1 MDTIQ
6 QVQEPTRG
14 KRIWDALRDR
24 RDTEPVSFERAYLV
38 TESYKETEG
47 LPTFL
52 RRAYALENVLRK
64 ISIQIDDEQLI
75 VADFGSRPMAGECF
89 PDLSAGW
96 ILENLDEST
105 SLYNFGDQIN
115 DDLIAMSKYWE
126 NKSTKDV
133 FYRYIGKEEEA
144 RLLEYSEL
152 GSWVFAASTEVQ
164 TGKGWNVADFE
175 RGIKF
180 GYRGLIS
187 RIEDELSNLRI
198 LYPADMRKEVFL
210 RGLKIMLQAGI
221 SYSHRYAGL
230 ALEKAENA
238 APDRKAELLKIAEVC
253 RHIPEFPA
261 RTFYE
266 AVQCMHMTHVIA
278 FWDTMFS
285 GLSFGRVDQFL
296 YPYYKKDVESGVM
309 SRGEAVEILECF
321 RVKQSSKRNFFNAAA
336 KKALSGE
343 VHLHNCT
350 LGGITEDGRDAV
362 NELSYVWLDAAENAQ
377 VAHPTLSIRW
387 HHRIDPDFVKRGMQ
401 VCQLGFGF
409 PAWFGDPASIEYLLS
424 RGVPLGE
431 ARNYAMGGC
440 VLHTVV
446 GKTAST
452 FPSVM
457 NIAKVFELTVFNG
470 RDPLRDDKQIGPETG
485 ELKSFSDYEQLY
497 EAFVAQLRH
506 FIGIST
512 THLNRVRICRAE
524 TFPDM
529 FISAFFDECI
539 QKGDSITGGGAAYP
553 INAQYLLSVG
563 VIDAANSLAAIKK
576 RVFEDKLV
584 DPEELLAAL
593 RADFSGYEKLLK
605 QMTSAPKFG
614 NDDDYVDLIAAD
626 IYALLCDI
634 MTSIKSSYGGTYEES
649 PHSLS
654 WHGSTGMKVGALPSG
669 RRARV
674 ALADGAVS
682 PCQGTDTLGPT
693 AIISSAGKIDQANIY
708 GTLFNMKF
716 LPSALKT
723 DEDLMNLSSLIR
735 TYFSDYGGKHIQFN
749 IVDRDTLIDAQ
760 KNPKDHR
767 NLIVRVSGYSAL
779 FVELNRTIQDEVIMR
794 TENTF

>member
-1 MDTIQ
+1 MDTTLHTGT
-6 QVQEPTRG
+6 PTRG

-47 LPTFL
+47 MPTFL
-52 RRAYALENVLRK
+52 RRAYALQKVLRNVQ
-64 ISIQIDDEQLI
+64 IQIDDEQLI
-75 VADFGSRPMAGECF
+75 VADFGARPMAGECF

-115 DDLIAMSKYWE
+115 DDLVAMSKYWE

-133 FYRYIGKEEEA
+133 FYRYLGPDDEK
-144 RLLEYSEL
+144 RLHEYSEL

-175 RGIKF
+175 RGLRL
-180 GYRGLIS
+180 GYSGLIA
-187 RIEDELSNLRI
+187 RVDEELESLRI
-198 LYPADMRKEVFL
+198 IYLDDVHKENFL
-210 RGLKIMLQAGI
+210 KGLRIMLQAGI
-221 SYSHRYAGL
+221 DYAHRYAAL
-230 ALEKAENA
+230 AREKAETANMQ
-238 APDRKAELLKIAEVC
+238 RRTELLKISEIC
-253 RHIPEFPA
+253 EHIPEHPA

-296 YPYYKKDVESGVM
+296 YPYYKNDIESGM
-309 SRGEAVEILECF
+309 LTREEAVEILECF

-350 LGGITEDGRDAV
+350 LGGITGDGRDAV

-387 HHRIDPDFVKRGMQ
+387 HSRIDPDFVKRGME
-401 VCQLGFGF
+401 VCRLGFGF
-409 PAWFGDPASIEYLLS
+409 PAWFGDKTSIEYLLA
-424 RGVPLGE
+424 RGVPLKE
-431 ARNYAMGGC
+431 ARNYAFGGC

-446 GKTAST
+446 GKTGST

-457 NIAKVFELTVFNG
+457 NIAKVLEITVFNG
-470 RDPLRDDKQIGPETG
+470 RDPLRDDKLLGLETG
-485 ELKSFSDYEQLY
+485 ELSSFSCYEELY
-497 EAFVAQLRH
+497 DAFLIQLRH

-512 THLNRVRICRAE
+512 THLNRVRISRAE
-524 TFPDM
+524 TFPDL
-529 FISAFFDECI
+529 FISAFFDDCI

-553 INAQYLLSVG
+553 INAQYLLTVG
-563 VIDAANSLAAIKK
+563 VIDATDSLAAIKR
-576 RVFEDKLV
+576 RVFEDKIV
-584 DPEELLAAL
+584 DPNELLLAL
-593 RADFSGYEKLLK
+593 RADYSGYERLYKL
-605 QMTSAPKFG
+605 MATAPKYG

-626 IYALLCDI
+626 IYAFLTDT
-634 MTSIKSSYGGTYEES
+634 MTSIKSCYGGTYEES

-669 RRARV
+669 RHARV

-682 PCQGTDTLGPT
+682 PAQGTDVNGPT
-693 AIISSAGKIDQANIY
+693 AIINSAGKIDQVNIL

-716 LPSALKT
+716 LPASLRT
-723 DEDLMNLSSLIR
+723 DEDLDKLITLIR
-735 TYFSDYGGKHIQFN
+735 TYFNDYGGKHIQFN
-749 IVDRDTLIDAQ
+749 IIDRETQIDAQ
-760 KNPKDHR
+760 NNPKDHR

-779 FVELNRTIQDEVIMR
+779 FVELNQTIQNEVIMR
-794 TENTF
+794 TENSF

>member
-1 MDTIQ
+1 MDATLKS
-6 QVQEPTRG
+6 QERTRG
-14 KRIWDALRDR
+14 KRIWDSLRDR

-47 LPTFL
+47 MPTFI
-52 RRAYALENVLRK
+52 RRAYALKKVLEN
-64 ISIQIDDEQLI
+64 IPIYIDDEQLI
-75 VADFGSRPMAGECF
+75 VADFGSRPMAAECF

-133 FYRYIGKEEEA
+133 FYRYLGPEDEK
-144 RLLEYSEL
+144 RLYEYSEL

-175 RGIKF
+175 RGIKL
-180 GYRGLIS
+180 GYSGLIAKV
-187 RIEDELSNLRI
+187 EEELAGLHI
-198 LYPADMRKEVFL
+198 LYLDDVHKENFL
-210 RGLKIMLQAGI
+210 KGLKIMLRAGVD
-221 SYSHRYAGL
+221 YSRRYAAL
-230 ALEKAENA
+230 AREKAETSS
-238 APDRKAELLKIAEVC
+238 PQRRSELLRIAEAC
-253 RHIPEFPA
+253 EHIPEHPA
-261 RTFYE
+261 RTFFE

-285 GLSFGRVDQFL
+285 GLSLGRVDQYL
-296 YPYYKKDVESGVM
+296 YPYYKNDIDSGIIT
-309 SRGEAVEILECF
+309 REEAVEILECF

-350 LGGITEDGRDAV
+350 LGGVTEDGRDAV
-362 NELSYVWLDAAENAQ
+362 NELSFLWLDAAENAQ

-387 HHRIDPDFVKRGMQ
+387 HSLICPDFVRRGMQ
-401 VCQLGFGF
+401 VCRLGFGF
-409 PAWFGDPASIEYLLS
+409 PAWFGDRTSIEYLLS
-424 RGVPLGE
+424 RGVPLKE
-431 ARNYAMGGC
+431 ARNYAFGGC

-446 GKTAST
+446 GKTGST

-457 NIAKVFELTVFNG
+457 NIAKVFEITLFNG
-470 RDPLRDDKQIGPETG
+470 RDPLREDKQLGLQTG
-485 ELKSFSDYEQLY
+485 ELSSFSTYEELYDAFKEQLS
-497 EAFVAQLRH
+497 H

-512 THLNRVRICRAE
+512 THLNRVRISRAE

-529 FISAFFDECI
+529 FISAFFDDCI
-539 QKGDSITGGGAAYP
+539 QKGDSITGGGGAYP
-553 INAQYLLSVG
+553 INAQYLLTVG
-563 VIDAANSLAAIKK
+563 VIDATDSLAAIKR
-576 RVFEDKLV
+576 RVFEEKIV
-584 DPEELLAAL
+584 DPDELLLAL
-593 RADFSGYEKLLK
+593 RADFKGYEKLYKLMK
-605 QMTSAPKFG
+605 TAPKYG
-614 NDDDYVDLIAAD
+614 NDDDYVDMIAAD
-626 IYALLCDI
+626 IYSFLCDT
-634 MTSIKSSYGGTYEES
+634 MTSIKSCYGGTYEES

-654 WHGSTGMKVGALPSG
+654 WHGSSGMKVGALPSG
-669 RRARV
+669 RHANV

-682 PCQGTDTLGPT
+682 PAQGTDVNGPT
-693 AIISSAGKIDQANIY
+693 AIINSAGKIDQANIL

-716 LPSALKT
+716 LPASLRT
-723 DEDLMNLSSLIR
+723 DEDLEKLSALIR
-735 TYFSDYGGKHIQFN
+735 TYFNDYGGKHIQFN
-749 IVDRDTLIDAQ
+749 IIDREALIDAQ
-760 KNPKDHR
+760 NNPKDHR

-779 FVELNRTIQDEVIMR
+779 FVELNQTIQNEVIMR

>member
-1 MDTIQ
+1 MDTIRQ
-6 QVQEPTRG
+6 SPEPSRG
-14 KRIWDALRDR
+14 KRIWDSLRDR

-52 RRAYALENVLRK
+52 RRAYALEKVLNN
-64 ISIQIDDEQLI
+64 IPIHIDDEQLI

-115 DDLIAMSKYWE
+115 EDLIAMSEYWE
-126 NKSTKDV
+126 NKSIKDV
-133 FYRYIGKEEEA
+133 FYRYIGKEEEE
-144 RLLEYSEL
+144 RIFEYSEL

-175 RGIKF
+175 RGIKL
-180 GYRGLIS
+180 GYSGLIAK
-187 RIEDELSNLRI
+187 IDKELAELHI
-198 LYPADMRKEVFL
+198 LYPEDMQKENFL
-210 RGLKIMLQAGI
+210 CGLKIMLKAGI
-221 SYSHRYAGL
+221 VYSRRYAAL
-230 ALEKAENA
+230 ALEKAEHA
-238 APDRKAELLKIAEVC
+238 GPERKKELMRIANVC
-253 RHIPEFPA
+253 ERIPEFPA

-296 YPYYKKDVESGVM
+296 YPYYKNDIESGVLT
-309 SRGEAVEILECF
+309 REEAVEILECF

-362 NELSYVWLDAAENAQ
+362 NELSFVWLDAAENAQ

-387 HHRIDPDFVKRGMQ
+387 HPRIDDDFVMRGMQ
-401 VCQLGFGF
+401 VCRLGYGF
-409 PAWFGDPASIEYLLS
+409 PAWFGDKTSIEYLLS
-424 RGVPLGE
+424 RGVPLKE

-457 NIAKVFELTVFNG
+457 NIAKVFELTIFNG
-470 RDPLRDDKQIGPETG
+470 RDPLRGDKQIGLATG
-485 ELKSFSDYEQLY
+485 ELSSFSCYDELY
-497 EAFVAQLRH
+497 DAFKAQLRH

-512 THLNRVRICRAE
+512 KHLNRVRICRAE

-529 FISAFFDECI
+529 FISAFFDDCI
-539 QKGDSITGGGAAYP
+539 EKGDSITGGGAAYP

-563 VIDAANSLAAIKK
+563 VIDAADSLAAVKK
-576 RVFEDKLV
+576 RIYEDRLV
-584 DPEELLAAL
+584 APDELLLAL
-593 RADFSGYEKLLK
+593 RADYAGHDKLLK
-605 QMTSAPKFG
+605 LMATAPKYG
-614 NDDDYVDLIAAD
+614 NDDDYADMIATD
-626 IYALLCDI
+626 IYAFLCDV

-654 WHGSTGMKVGALPSG
+654 WHGTTGMKVGALPSG
-669 RRARV
+669 RHANV

-682 PCQGTDTLGPT
+682 PCQGTDVNGPT
-693 AIISSAGKIDQANIY
+693 AIINSAGKIDQANIY

-716 LPSALKT
+716 LPSSFKT
-723 DEDLMNLSSLIR
+723 DEDLGKIASLIR
-735 TYFSDYGGKHIQFN
+735 TYFNDYGGKHIQFN

-779 FVELNRTIQDEVIMR
+779 FVELNQTIQNEVIMR
-794 TENTF
+794 TENVI

>member
-1 MDTIQ
+1 MCNMQ
-6 QVQEPTRG
+6 QNETSSRG
-14 KRIWDALRDR
+14 KRIWDSLRDR
-24 RDTEPVSFERAYLV
+24 REKEPVSFERAYLV
-38 TESYKETEG
+38 TASYKETEG

-52 RRAYALENVLRK
+52 RRAYALEKVLTE
-64 ISIQIDDEQLI
+64 IPIYIDDEQLL
-75 VADFGSRPMAGECF
+75 VADFGSRPMAAECF

-115 DDLIAMSKYWE
+115 DDLVALSKYWE
-126 NKSTKDV
+126 TRSIKDV

-144 RLLEYSEL
+144 RLYQFSEL

-175 RGIKF
+175 RGLKL
-180 GYRGLIS
+180 GYSGLIARVENELAGLNILS
-187 RIEDELSNLRI
+187 PED
-198 LYPADMRKEVFL
+198 MHKEVFL

-221 SYSHRYAGL
+221 TYSRRYAAL
-230 ALEKAENA
+230 ARRMAQDA
-238 APDRKAELLKIAEVC
+238 APERQRELLRIAETC
-253 RHIPEFPA
+253 ENIPEFPA
-261 RTFYE
+261 RNFHE

-278 FWDTMFS
+278 FWDTLFS
-285 GLSFGRVDQFL
+285 GLALGRVDQFL
-296 YPYYKKDVESGVM
+296 YPYYKQDVDSGFM
-309 SRGEAVEILECF
+309 TREEAVEILECF
-321 RVKQSSKRNFFNAAA
+321 RVKQSCKRNFFNAAA

-350 LGGITEDGRDAV
+350 LGGVTETGRDAV

-387 HHRIDPDFVKRGMQ
+387 HPLIDPDFVTRGLE
-401 VCQLGFGF
+401 VCKLGFGF
-409 PAWFGDPASIEYLLS
+409 PAWFGDKGSIEYLLS
-424 RGVPLGE
+424 RGVPMSE
-431 ARNYAMGGC
+431 ARNYALGGC

-446 GKTAST
+446 GKTGST

-457 NIAKVFELTVFNG
+457 NIAKIMEITIFNG
-470 RDPLRDDKQIGPETG
+470 CDPLRDDIRLGPGTG
-485 ELKSFSDYEQLY
+485 TLDGFSSYEDLY
-497 EAFVAQLRH
+497 EAFLVQLRH

-512 THLNRVRICRAE
+512 VHLNRVRVCRAE

-529 FISAFFDECI
+529 FISAFFDDCI
-539 QKGDSITGGGAAYP
+539 EKGDSITGGGAAYP

-576 RVFEDKLV
+576 CVFEDKSV
-584 DPEELLAAL
+584 SPGELLQAL
-593 RADFSGYEKLLK
+593 RADFKGFENILKLL
-605 QMTSAPKFG
+605 SAAPKYG
-614 NDDDYVDLIAAD
+614 NDDDYADLIAAD
-626 IYALLCDI
+626 VYAFLVEI
-634 MTSIKSSYGGTYEES
+634 MTSIKSAYGGTYEES

-654 WHGSTGMKVGALPSG
+654 WHGSAGMKVGALPSG

-674 ALADGAVS
+674 ALADGTVS
-682 PCQGTDTLGPT
+682 PCQGTDIYGPT
-693 AIISSAGKIDQANIY
+693 AVINSAGKIDQAPIY

-723 DEDLMNLSSLIR
+723 DEDIQKLSTLIR
-735 TYFSDYGGKHIQFN
+735 TYFNDLGGKHIQFN
-749 IVDRDTLIDAQ
+749 VVDRDTLIDAQ
-760 KNPKDHR
+760 KRPRDHR

-779 FVELNRTIQDEVIMR
+779 FVELNSTIQDEIIMR
-794 TENTF
+794 TENLI